1 MMVTLEEMMESFTEE
16 ERREIDRLSLQLE
29 LEWQSLMQLREAIE
43 QAQASIGERLGVN
56 QEDISHLEQPS
67 DLLLSTLSRYVAE
80 CGGKLNIV
88 VEYPDR
94 APLALTDIRVFEDE
108 YHDLDDADFELSSL
122 SADWNAPP
130 EDNLVEDES
139 QSAA

>member
-1 MMVTLEEMMESFTEE
+1 MRTTLEDLLNEMSP
-16 ERREIDRLSLQLE
+16 ERRRQVDEMTAVLLSE
-29 LEWQSLMQLREAIE
+29 LDSLDNLRRAIE
-43 QAQASIGERLGVN
+43 RAQASIGERLGVN
-56 QEDISHLEQPS
+56 REDLSRLEQPS

-88 VEYPDR
+88 VEFPDR
-94 APLALTDIRVFEDE
+94 APIALTDIRVFEDD
-108 YHDLDDADFELSSL
+108 YHDPDDADFELSSL

-130 EDNLVEDES
+130 EDKLVGDES

>member
-1 MMVTLEEMMESFTEE
+1 MVTHEEMLKSFTEE
-16 ERREIDRLSLQLE
+16 ERREIDRLSQLLRLE
-29 LEWQSLMQLREAIE
+29 LESLDSLRRAIE
-43 QAQASIGERLGVN
+43 QTQASIGERLGAN
-56 QEDISHLEQPS
+56 GEDVSHLEQPS

-88 VEYPDR
+88 VEFPDR
-94 APLALTDIRVFEDE
+94 APIALTDIRVFEDE
-108 YHDLDDADFELSSL
+108 YHDPDDADFELSSL

-130 EDNLVEDES
+130 GDNPVEDES

>member
-1 MMVTLEEMMESFTEE
+1 MVTHEEMLKSFTEE
-16 ERREIDRLSLQLE
+16 ERREIDRLSQLLRLE
-29 LEWQSLMQLREAIE
+29 LESLDSLRRAIE
-43 QAQASIGERLGVN
+43 QTQASIGERLGVN
-56 QEDISHLEQPS
+56 REDLSRLEQPS

-88 VEYPDR
+88 VEFPDR
-94 APLALTDIRVFEDE
+94 APIALTDIRVFEDE
-108 YHDLDDADFELSSL
+108 YHDPDDADFELSSL